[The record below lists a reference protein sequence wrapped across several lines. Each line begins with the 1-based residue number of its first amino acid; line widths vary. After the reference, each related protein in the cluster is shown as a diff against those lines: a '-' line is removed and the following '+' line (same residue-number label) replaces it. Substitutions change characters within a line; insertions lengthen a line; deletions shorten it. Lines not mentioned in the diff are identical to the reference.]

1 MADESPVFLTDE
13 RRDVLNGEYQGA
25 DSTER
30 VHRANIRK
38 RAKKAIQE
46 LIEVAQS
53 PEIEN
58 TSEVFEPD
66 EIARLIDSL
75 MVPQDATL
83 TPRWNFDGDPEEYRD
98 TYRYQ
103 LALHARLSH
112 TLDGYD
118 DMLHRNHPP
127 GEEVPLLDTDNE
139 L

>member
-13 RRDVLNGEYQGA
+13 RRDVLNEEYQGA

-30 VHRANIRK
+30 AHRSNIRK
-38 RAKKAIQE
+38 RARKAIQE

-53 PEIEN
+53 PQIDN
-58 TSEVFEPD
+58 SEVFEPD
-66 EIARLIDSL
+66 NLARLIDSL
-75 MVPQDATL
+75 MVPQGTTL
-83 TPRWNFDGDPEEYRD
+83 TPRWNFEGDPDEFRD

-103 LALHARLSH
+103 LALHGRLNH

-127 GEEVPLLDTDNE
+127 GENVPLLDPDSDQ
-139 L
+139 